1 MYMVFSNLITAT
13 IQDGPFTGYFDPGGN
28 AFTDQGIFQNGD
40 ITELTIRVAN
50 GLVYA
55 IRVR

>member
-1 MYMVFSNLITAT
+1 MIFSNLITAT

-50 GLVYA
+50 GLVYE